1 MCDLFSDVFWLANFQ
16 GVTLDAAYAALVEN
30 GGDTIQAVAQCRGA
44 YFESRHL
51 NY

>member
-1 MCDLFSDVFWLANFQ
+1 MCDLFSDVAWLSSLT
-16 GVTLDAAYAALVEN
+16 GVTLEYAYNELIDCE
-30 GGDTIQAVAQCRGA
+30 GDTVMAVAQCRGA

>member
-1 MCDLFSDVFWLANFQ
+1 MCDLFSDVFWLANLT
-16 GVTLDAAYAALVEN
+16 GVTIEYAYNELIDCE
-30 GGDTIQAVAQCRGA
+30 GDTVMAVAQCRGA